1 MMNKKLLAL
10 TLSGALAVSMLAGCG
25 GSSNGGDTSTS
36 TDTKAD
42 TTEASGAEGS
52 VYYLNFKPEQDQQWQ
67 DLAKAYTDET
77 GVPVTVV
84 TAASGNYETTLMSE
98 MGKSGA
104 PTLFQVNGPVGLAN
118 WKDYCYDL
126 AGSDI
131 YGQLTSDNYALKEDD
146 TVYGI
151 AYVIESYGLIVN
163 KTLLEK
169 AGYTLDDIQSF
180 ADLKKVAEDI
190 TARSSELGF
199 AAFTSAGMDGS
210 SDWRFKTHLANLPI
224 YFEYQTDG
232 ISSTDAIKG
241 TYLDNYRDMWDL
253 YINNSTCDPKE
264 LSAKTG
270 DDSRNEFLAGDAV
283 FFQNGSWEY
292 ANLTGDG
299 GYTDDDLAMI
309 PIYIGAGD
317 EANQGLC
324 TGTENYWCVN
334 NQADEAD
341 IKATLDFMN
350 WCVTSELGT
359 KTMADEMGF
368 VIPFKGAQESKNL
381 FVKQDA
387 EYTAEGKTPVSWNFT
402 TMPSEEWKNGVGQ
415 ALTAYAA
422 DQTDANWAGVVSA
435 FVDGWATE
443 YQMANGQ

>member
-1 MMNKKLLAL
+1 MNKKLLAL

-67 DLAKAYTDET
+67 DLAKAYTEET

-169 AGYTLDDIQSF
+169 AGYTIDDIQSF

-241 TYLDNYRDMWDL
+241 TYLDNYRNMWDL